1 MRTNCGVHK
10 SMIHKGAVNGLK
22 IVDDI
27 AITCS
32 ADTTIRTIKLPDFIS
47 IKKI

>member
-1 MRTNCGVHK
+1 
-10 SMIHKGAVNGLK
+10 MIHKGAVNGLK